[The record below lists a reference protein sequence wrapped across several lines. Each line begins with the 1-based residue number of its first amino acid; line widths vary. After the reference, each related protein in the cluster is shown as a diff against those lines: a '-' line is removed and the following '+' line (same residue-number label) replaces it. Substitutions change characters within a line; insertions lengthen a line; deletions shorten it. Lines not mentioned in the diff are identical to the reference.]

1 MGEDKLSEEMKPAD
15 PTGNQEIE
23 TKPPVYKG
31 SKEKLYDKI
40 PLSKKQLNII
50 IVILIVAIVVAFT
63 LGALIGN
70 GII

>member
-1 MGEDKLSEEMKPAD
+1 MQEDREPAE
-15 PTGNQEIE
+15 NHEI
-23 TKPPVYKG
+23 KPPIYKG
-31 SKEKLYDKI
+31 TKENLYDKI

-50 IVILIVAIVVAFT
+50 IVILIVAIIVFLT